1 MSDTTIQTFSNQLTD
16 AYLSLRAKIRELWS
30 AIDAAVPRPEIIF
43 HYTSAE
49 ALQSIVN
56 NKMLW
61 ASEAL
66 CMNDPTEGIHA
77 GRVIADR
84 LRERHTDVP
93 EHLIRLFSDE
103 KVADVLNNQAFV
115 VSFCAGGDLLNQWRA
130 YGLDGRGYAIG
141 FDAQRLLNGATQ
153 EARLVPV
160 SYEQAELEALLH
172 AIIGFGVAEIARI
185 KFCKDDF
192 DRYWKLVGNYLL
204 QSVIRF
210 KNPAFREEREW
221 RLVCFPSGN
230 ISFRVARGR
239 MVPYYEV
246 RFSLEAIRV
255 VRLGPKCGNRDGRVL
270 NNYLKAACGPGMPLV
285 ENSLVPMA

>member
-1 MSDTTIQTFSNQLTD
+1 MSNLTIKPTSDKLAEAHFG
-16 AYLSLRAKIRELWS
+16 LREKIHELWD
-30 AIDAAVPRPEIIF
+30 AIDAAAPHPETIF

-49 ALQSIVN
+49 ALQSIVDN
-56 NKMLW
+56 RMLW

-77 GRVIADR
+77 GRLIADR

-103 KVADVLNNQAFV
+103 MVADILDNQAFV

-141 FDAQRLLNGATQ
+141 FNVERLLNGAA
-153 EARLVPV
+153 EGRLVPV
-160 SYEQAELEALLH
+160 SYDQAELEALLH
-172 AIIGFGVAEIARI
+172 AIIDFGVAEITRTV
-185 KFCKDDF
+185 FCKDDF
-192 DRYWKLVGNYLL
+192 DRYWRFVGNYLL
-204 QSVIRF
+204 QSVMRF

-221 RLVCFPSGN
+221 RLVYFPSGN
-230 ISFRVARGR
+230 IRFRVAGGR

-246 RFSLEAIRV
+246 RFSLEAIQV
-255 VRLGPKCGNRDGRVL
+255 VRLGPKCGDRDARVL
-270 NNYLKAACGPGMPLV
+270 KNYLTSACGQGTPSV
-285 ENSLVPMA
+285 ENSIIPMA